1 MERAIAQAP
10 SSDELDQLVQ
20 MLLGSSR
27 EELWHLWEPQ
37 DEGKFAQQLSM
48 ALADAVRSAEHTPA
62 FRAAIAPVITE
73 GVMDTA
79 RRQPQKIG
87 DALAPALGPAIRS
100 MVRLAMDD
108 INERIESGVR
118 QTFSID
124 GLRWRWQ
131 AFRSGVPFG
140 DVVLQHTRR
149 YRVEHVMLI
158 HRTSGTLLNDIS
170 RSDYNGKDAAV
181 VASMLSAVT
190 HFVADAFVVSDDDS
204 DRQTSTVDRSQHR
217 QFEVGS
223 LMVKVEVMGELVLA
237 AVIRGTPSAD
247 VSSLMIQ
254 TLELLQSI
262 VGDAADHFD
271 GDLAPFIPVE
281 HLLHDCLV
289 EQKLTAPAAV
299 DAENET
305 LAKPGFIARYAAMAM
320 LLVGVAALSWDTHR
334 RSEVFAD
341 YQALIEQQ
349 PGVVITNIKRANVFG
364 RPAYHISGLLDPHGK
379 HPAALPRESLFDLT
393 WDLRAYMSLDPEI
406 TERRVIATLKP
417 SSGVQVNVNAATL
430 ELSGIAT
437 ADWLAVAQSSTI
449 PGIMKVDSSRLFIL

>member
-1 MERAIAQAP
+1 MDRAPVNAP
-10 SSDELDQLVQ
+10 SNDELDQLVQ

-37 DEGKFAQQLSM
+37 DEGKFAQQLSA
-48 ALADAVRSAEHTPA
+48 ALADAVRAAEHTPA
-62 FRAAIAPVITE
+62 FRTAIAPVITE

-108 INERIESGVR
+108 INERIESGVK
-118 QTFSID
+118 QTFSVD

-170 RSDYNGKDAAV
+170 RPDYNGKDAAV

-190 HFVADAFVVSDDDS
+190 HFVADAFVVSDVETEGQNPS
-204 DRQTSTVDRSQHR
+204 VDHSQHR

-223 LMVKVEVMGELVLA
+223 LMVKVEAVGELVLA

-247 VSSLMIQ
+247 VSSLLIQ

-262 VGDAADHFD
+262 VGDAADHFE

-281 HLLHDCLV
+281 HLLQDCLV
-289 EQKLTAPAAV
+289 EQKLTAPAPV
-299 DAENET
+299 DVENEG
-305 LAKPGFIARYAAMAM
+305 LAKPSFFARYAVMAV
-320 LLVGVAALSWDTHR
+320 LLMGVAALSWDTHR
-334 RSEVFAD
+334 RAEVFAD
-341 YQALIEQQ
+341 YQALIEGQ
-349 PGVVITNIKRANVFG
+349 PGVVITSVKRINVFG

-379 HPAALPRESLFDLT
+379 HPASLPRESLFDLT

-406 TERRVIATLKP
+406 TERRAIATLQP
-417 SSGVQVNVNAATL
+417 SARVQVSVNEATL

-437 ADWLAVAQSSTI
+437 ADWLAAAQSSVI
-449 PGIMKVDSSRLFIL
+449 PGIRKVDSSRLFVL

>member
-1 MERAIAQAP
+1 MERAIAHTP
-10 SSDELDQLVQ
+10 SNDELDQLVQ

-27 EELWHLWEPQ
+27 EELWRLWEPQ
-37 DEGKFAQQLSM
+37 DAGKFAEQLSA
-48 ALADAVRSAEHTPA
+48 ALADAVRAAEHTPA
-62 FRAAIAPVITE
+62 FRSAIAPVITE

-118 QTFSID
+118 QTFSVD

-170 RSDYNGKDAAV
+170 RAGYNGKDAAV

-190 HFVADAFVVSDDDS
+190 HFVADAFVVSDEETDG
-204 DRQTSTVDRSQHR
+204 QAGAVDRTQHR

-247 VSSLMIQ
+247 VSSLLIE

-271 GDLAPFIPVE
+271 GDLAPFFPVE

-289 EQKLTAPAAV
+289 EQKLTAPSAADV
-299 DAENET
+299 EEDT
-305 LAKPGFIARYAAMAM
+305 LAKPGFFARYAAMAI
-320 LLVGVAALSWDTHR
+320 LLIGVAALSWDTHR
-334 RSEVFAD
+334 RAEVFAD
-341 YQALIEQQ
+341 YQAMVEQQ
-349 PGVVITNIKRANVFG
+349 PGVVITNIKRVNVFG
-364 RPAYHISGLLDPHGK
+364 RPAYHISGLLDPHGE
-379 HPAALPRESLFDLT
+379 HPATLPRESLFDLT
-393 WDLRAYMSLDPEI
+393 WDLRAYMSLDSEI
-406 TERRVIATLKP
+406 IERRAIATLNP
-417 SSGVQVNVNAATL
+417 SSRVQMNVNAATL
-430 ELSGIAT
+430 ELSGIAS
-437 ADWLAVAQSSTI
+437 ADWLAAAKSSVI
-449 PGIMKVDSSRLFIL
+449 PGIMKVDSSRLFVL